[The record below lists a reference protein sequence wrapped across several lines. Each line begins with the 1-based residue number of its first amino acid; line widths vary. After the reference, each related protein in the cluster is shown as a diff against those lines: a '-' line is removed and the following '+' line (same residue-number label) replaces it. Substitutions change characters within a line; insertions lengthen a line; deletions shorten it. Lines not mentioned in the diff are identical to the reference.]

1 MKSSVIICLSCCLLS
16 TLITAK
22 QHHHKQQTS
31 SKHSISSSKDTSK
44 ICVRGCQHW
53 GFFAEFLWVLNH
65 LEWCNKNKL
74 IPIVY
79 WDNNFAYYSPEGFNG
94 SVNAW
99 EYFFEP
105 VSSKPFKSGYR
116 INRQEVYHRGFTTI
130 WWYIQCLDNIPLLP
144 LDEQRSCI
152 HVTEHAYGKEY
163 DYQRKGMYPIPFG
176 NKHIYD
182 KGFRRYVKETILDRY
197 VKVKPVVQDKVEE
210 FWTSHMKGKKTIGI
224 HLRGKFLSN
233 EAPRVPDEIIFAK
246 ANKYASKGYQFLV
259 TSDQMP
265 LIEKAI
271 KELHGPVI
279 KYDCYRAE
287 STTSPSKPQQ
297 LLPQLAED
305 VLVEALLLS
314 RCDHFIHT
322 LSQVSTAV
330 LYFNP
335 ELSHTL
341 LY

>member
-1 MKSSVIICLSCCLLS
+1 MKLSTALCLSCFFLSSLL
-16 TLITAK
+16 IAK
-22 QHHHKQQTS
+22 RPHHKPKIS
-31 SKHSISSSKDTSK
+31 GKHSIATQKNNSKV
-44 ICVRGCQHW
+44 CVRGCQNF

-74 IPIVY
+74 TPVVY
-79 WDNNFAYYSPEGFNG
+79 WDSKFAYYSPTGFNG
-94 SVNAW
+94 TLNAW

-105 VSSKPFKSGYR
+105 VSSESFKSVYTIHR
-116 INRQEVYHRGFTTI
+116 KEVYHRGFTTI
-130 WWYIQCLDNIPLLP
+130 WWYIQCIDSIPLLP
-144 LDEQRSCI
+144 LNEQRSCRHI
-152 HVTEHAYGKEY
+152 TEHAYGREY
-163 DYQRKGMYPIPFG
+163 DYQRSGMYPVPFG

-182 KGFRRYVKETILDRY
+182 KGFRYYVKETILDRY
-197 VKVKPVVQDKVEE
+197 VKVKPAVQNKVEE
-210 FWTSHMKGKKTIGI
+210 FWTSHIKGKKTIGI

-233 EAPRVPDEIIFAK
+233 EAPRVPDEIIFAE
-246 ANKYASKGYQFLV
+246 ANKYAAQGYQFLV
-259 TSDQMP
+259 ASDQKP
-265 LIEKAI
+265 LVEKAI

-279 KYDCYRAE
+279 TYDCYRAQ
-287 STTSPSKPQQ
+287 STTSPFKPQQ
-297 LLPQLAED
+297 LMPQQAED

-314 RCDHFIHT
+314 RCDHLIHT